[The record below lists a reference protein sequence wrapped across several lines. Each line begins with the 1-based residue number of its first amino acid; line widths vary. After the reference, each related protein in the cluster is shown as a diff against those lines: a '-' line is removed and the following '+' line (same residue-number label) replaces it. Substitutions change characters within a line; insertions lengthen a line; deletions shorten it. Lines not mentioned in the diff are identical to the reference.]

1 MKKADITYGTNM
13 ANGRKSLH
21 AVAAFMSIVVLCV
34 LLLSAFHHHD
44 DVSDHDS
51 DCSICSVLNHR
62 TADVVPPVPGLNY
75 LPFVFAS
82 LLSAYI
88 SAFVFF
94 RYYPSPQN
102 RAPPVF

>member
-1 MKKADITYGTNM
+1 MTKVRNM
-13 ANGRKSLH
+13 RH
-21 AVAAFMSIVVLCV
+21 AVAAFMSMVILCAI
-34 LLLSAFHHHD
+34 LLSVFHHHD
-44 DVSDHDS
+44 DVAEHDS
-51 DCSICSVLNHR
+51 DCSICSVLSHR
-62 TADVVPPVPGLNY
+62 TADVIPPVPGLNY
-75 LPFVFAS
+75 LPLVFAS